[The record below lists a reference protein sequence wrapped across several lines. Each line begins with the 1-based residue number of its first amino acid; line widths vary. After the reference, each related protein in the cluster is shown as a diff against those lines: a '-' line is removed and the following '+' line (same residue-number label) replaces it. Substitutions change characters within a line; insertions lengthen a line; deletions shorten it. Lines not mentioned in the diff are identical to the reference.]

1 MKEVMSLMDYRPTV
15 KVLDATLR
23 DGGLVNDFYFTD
35 EFVRALYQTNIKAG
49 VDYMEFGYKASK
61 DMFDESKFGKWK
73 FSNDDDIRAI
83 VGENNTNLK
92 IAVMADVGRC
102 DYKNDIIDRSD
113 SPIDLIRVA
122 TYVNT
127 IPAAADIS
135 KMHTKRAMR

>member
-1 MKEVMSLMDYRPTV
+1 
-15 KVLDATLR
+15 
-23 DGGLVNDFYFTD
+23 
-35 EFVRALYQTNIKAG
+35 
-49 VDYMEFGYKASK
+49 MEFGYKASK

-113 SPIDLIRVA
+113 LSLIH
-122 TYVNT
+122 
-127 IPAAADIS
+127 I
-135 KMHTKRAMR
+135 